1 MSDKLTNEQA
11 LIELKKTID
20 DLEKSLD
27 DLENCLAEIERT
39 KLSKK
44 QKAQLKL
51 VKSDGR

>member
-11 LIELKKTID
+11 LIQLKKTLD

-27 DLENCLAEIERT
+27 DLENSLAEIERT

-44 QKAQLKL
+44 QKAQLM
-51 VKSDGR
+51 

>member
-11 LIELKKTID
+11 LIQLKKTLD

-27 DLENCLAEIERT
+27 DLENSLAEIERT

-44 QKAQLKL
+44 QKTQLKL
-51 VKSDGR
+51 VNND